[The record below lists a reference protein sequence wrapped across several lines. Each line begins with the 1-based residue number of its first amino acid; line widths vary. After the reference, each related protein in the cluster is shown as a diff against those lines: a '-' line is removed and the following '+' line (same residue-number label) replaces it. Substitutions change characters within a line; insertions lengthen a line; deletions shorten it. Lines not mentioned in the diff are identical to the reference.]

1 MLASASDDKY
11 VHVWDMSAK
20 KELYRLKHDGPVNCV
35 SFHNDLIFSAST
47 DKSVRIWKKS
57 TGKKVVSLEHKGN
70 CWNFD
75 ISPNGALIAIAKSNG
90 ASVWTLENYNKPA
103 ELIKRGVADVRFQ
116 KNEKVFTTSH
126 DGQCTVYLIKNDCTM
141 NK

>member
-11 VHVWDMSAK
+11 VYVWDMSAK

-35 SFHNDLIFSAST
+35 SFHNDLIISAST
-47 DKSVRIWKKS
+47 DKSTRIWKKS

-75 ISPNGALIAIAKSNG
+75 ISSNGALIAIAKSNG
-90 ASVWTLENYNKPA
+90 ASVWSLTTYNQLA
-103 ELIKRGVADVRFQ
+103 ELIKGGVADVRFQ
-116 KNEKVFTTSH
+116 TNEKVLTASH
-126 DGQCTVYLIKNDCTM
+126 DGQCS
-141 NK
+141 